1 MKQQVWVLS
10 ADTHKARLFEA
21 ATPHSKAMEEIKT
34 FLQPDTALPEREL
47 VSDTLGRYH
56 QGGEQRHPKLPR
68 TSPKDKRIEEFV
80 RELSGFL
87 EDEHQ
92 KGNFYKLGIV
102 AAPHMLGELRAHFS
116 ANLCRDLCFE
126 IDKNVTHLSPQE
138 LRQHLPD
145 RLAPS
150 ADL

>member
-1 MKQQVWVLS
+1 MKQHVWVLS

-21 ATPHSKAMEEIKT
+21 TTPHSKKMEEIKT
-34 FLQPDTALPEREL
+34 FLHPDTALPEREL
-47 VSDTLGRYH
+47 VSDSLGRYRH
-56 QGGEQRHPKLPR
+56 GGDQPHPKLPR
-68 TSPKDKRIEEFV
+68 TSPKDKRIEEFARNV
-80 RELSGFL
+80 TEFL
-87 EDEHQ
+87 ETAHK

-116 ANLCRDLCFE
+116 EDLCRDLCFE
-126 IDKNVTHLSPQE
+126 MNKNVTQLGPVE

-150 ADL
+150 ANL